1 MVGSLSSERHLLP
14 TGGTKMSKEGW
25 RNATVARGSGI
36 RGRDAGKARAH
47 DHQKSKEISTR
58 QSMQFR
64 KRRDLVREVLSR
76 SRRSTKTCS
85 ARSKLRD
92 EREASTHGAGRHHCG
107 IEQEPCA
114 NAGGRT
120 GTKVR

>member
-1 MVGSLSSERHLLP
+1 MSFERRLWP
-14 TGGTKMSKEGW
+14 TGRKTTRKEAYGS
-25 RNATVARGSGI
+25 ATVATGSGI

-47 DHQKSKEISTR
+47 DHQTSKEISTR
-58 QSMQFR
+58 QSLQIR

-85 ARSKLRD
+85 ARPKFRD
-92 EREASTHGAGRHHCG
+92 QRDASTHRAGRHHCC

-120 GTKVR
+120 CTKVR